1 MMSALPKAYEW
12 LLQIKPLP
20 RMVQEALKLHGTAE
34 TMGAKDNPVIVAWA
48 KEIGPAA
55 ERHYYAD
62 EVPWCG
68 LFAAVIAKRAGKALP
83 MDPLW
88 ALNWKNFG
96 IETQQPAL
104 GDVLTFQREGGGHV
118 GLYVGED
125 KDCYHVLGGN
135 QSDQVCFTRI
145 IKGRL
150 KGARRPYYQNQPKTV
165 KPYILAAT
173 GGISSNEG

>member
-1 MMSALPKAYEW
+1 MVTVPKAYKW
-12 LLQIKPLP
+12 LPTLDPLP
-20 RMVQEALKLHGTAE
+20 RMVREALALFGTVE
-34 TMGAKDNPVIVAWA
+34 TPGKKSNVIIMAWA
-48 KEIGPAA
+48 KEVS
-55 ERHYYAD
+55 EKVQHTYYAD

-68 LFAAVIAKRAGKALP
+68 LFAAVIAKRAGKTP
-83 MDPLW
+83 PVDPLW
-88 ALNWKNFG
+88 ALNWNKFG
-96 IETQQPAL
+96 VDAGQPAL
-104 GDVLTFQREGGGHV
+104 GDILTFQREGGGHV

-145 IKGRL
+145 VKGRL